1 MDKAKKGSKDL
12 SEGLT
17 DAKTGSSDL
26 ASGLKKLDKGS
37 KDVQT
42 GTRKVANGTQ
52 ALADK
57 VNGTADK
64 VRPYLANNGTSI
76 RDTAKLVS
84 DSATLA
90 RNDLEDLVRRAPLLR
105 TAAHK
110 ADDTLAR
117 LHRESCAKPGADAPV
132 ELPEGVTLPEGVAL
146 PDPKEMCAALK
157 EASTTAGDVATVAD
171 DVHELTKDSKGD
183 LKTLDTRLKK
193 LKKEADE
200 LAARA
205 PHLDEDVEGAIRKIN
220 ELNKGAKKV
229 ADGAEQLH
237 TGITGARAGSVSLD
251 SGVGKLKK
259 GAGDLDG
266 GLFKL
271 ADGSGSLATGLKDGV
286 DQIPDYDKGERDR
299 RTEVMA
305 DPVKLAA
312 QSLHKAPK
320 LRHGLRPV
328 LHPALP
334 LGRRDG
340 RLHDHPAD
348 EPAGPRRGRLRL
360 ADRAG
365 RLVPGGGDRRP
376 PGRRAPLRPALGPR
390 PGDGQGGRHGRL
402 PRPGDLLLR
411 RDHPVAQRPL
421 RRGRP
426 DPGARA
432 AHGPADLG
440 GRHLPG
446 ADQSGLL
453 QRRPPLPADDPRG
466 RRAAPADQRRRARA
480 GLGGGR
486 RPRRLHAGRARPD
499 RGLRAAQAGV
509 DAGPAAPGTVPVTRT
524 ASVRIDPMDSSSTRR
539 QATRAKL
546 YEAAVTLIA
555 EQGFSA
561 TTVDEIA
568 ERAGVAK
575 GTVYYNFKSKTE
587 LFEELLR
594 HGVSLLAASLR
605 TAAEETAERGGS
617 RIAALDAMIRAGLV
631 FIDRY
636 PAFTQLY
643 VAELW
648 RTNRAWNSTLLV
660 VRQQAVARGRGRAAR
675 GRRGGRAERGDRRP
689 ADGGG
694 AGRDGPGRRPGLEG
708 VPERTL
714 SRRRARGA
722 VAAAARTGGRTRL
735 IRTPDPDPGRKPQA
749 ASRKPQAANR
759 NEKRRS
765 DEARSPRATPDRR
778 FLRTPPCTSTRAG
791 RRAGPVPPPRVGGP
805 EPRPF
810 RGLHSLLP
818 MAPAPIRAGTHL
830 GPEYAYS
837 VVTDGRRLVTITSV
851 SVLPLVFTAAG
862 RAGST
867 PTRWSCSSVSSARP
881 GSPTRCPRRSSA
893 RTC

>member
-1 MDKAKKGSKDL
+1 MRSPKLAALELRRFGRGKLPRAALVAVLLLPLLYGALYLYSFWDPYSRLDRLPVALVNEDRGATADGKRITAGADLTEGLLDSGTFEWHQVGDAEAREGVEDGTYYLSLTVPADFSERIASSSGDSPETGALRVRTNDSNNYIVGQISRTVFSEVRTAASTKSSRTFLDKIFISFSDIHEATAEAAKGAADLKKGVDKAKKGSKDL

-251 SGVGKLKK
+251 SGVGRLKK

-312 QSLHKAPK
+312 QSLHKAPNYGTGFAPYFIP
-320 LRHGLRPV
+320 LSLWVGAMVAYMIIQPMNRRALAAGASAWRIALAGWFPVAAIGVLQVGALLSV
-328 LHPALP
+328 LHWG
-334 LGRRDG
+334 LG
-340 RLHDHPAD
+340 L
-348 EPAGPRRGRLRL
+348 EM
-360 ADRAG
+360 
-365 RLVPGGGDRRP
+365 
-376 PGRRAPLRPALGPR
+376 
-390 PGDGQGGRHGRL
+390 
-402 PRPGDLLLR
+402 
-411 RDHPVAQRPL
+411 
-421 RRGRP
+421 
-426 DPGARA
+426 ARA
-432 AHGPADLG
+432 A
-440 GRHLPG
+440 
-446 ADQSGLL
+446 
-453 QRRPPLPADDPRG
+453 
-466 RRAAPADQRRRARA
+466 
-480 GLGGGR
+480 
-486 RPRRLHAGRARPD
+486 
-499 RGLRAAQAGV
+499 
-509 DAGPAAPGTVPVTRT
+509 GTV
-524 ASVRIDPMDSSSTRR
+524 
-539 QATRAKL
+539 
-546 YEAAVTLIA
+546 
-555 EQGFSA
+555 GF
-561 TTVDEIA
+561 
-568 ERAGVAK
+568 
-575 GTVYYNFKSKTE
+575 
-587 LFEELLR
+587 
-594 HGVSLLAASLR
+594 LA
-605 TAAEETAERGGS
+605 
-617 RIAALDAMIRAGLV
+617 
-631 FIDRY
+631 
-636 PAFTQLY
+636 
-643 VAELW
+643 
-648 RTNRAWNSTLLV
+648 
-660 VRQQAVARGRGRAAR
+660 
-675 GRRGGRAERGDRRP
+675 
-689 ADGGG
+689 
-694 AGRDGPGRRPGLEG
+694 
-708 VPERTL
+708 
-714 SRRRARGA
+714 
-722 VAAAARTGGRTRL
+722 
-735 IRTPDPDPGRKPQA
+735 
-749 ASRKPQAANR
+749 
-759 NEKRRS
+759 
-765 DEARSPRATPDRR
+765 
-778 FLRTPPCTSTRAG
+778 
-791 RRAGPVPPPRVGGP
+791 
-805 EPRPF
+805 
-810 RGLHSLLP
+810 
-818 MAPAPIRAGTHL
+818 
-830 GPEYAYS
+830 
-837 VVTDGRRLVTITSV
+837 LVTCCFAAIIQW
-851 SVLPLVFTAAG
+851 LNARFGAAG
-862 RAGST
+862 RILVLALLMVQLTSAGGTYPVQTSPGFFNAVHPFLPMT
-867 PTRWSCSSVSSARP
+867 HVVDALRRLISGGGLGPVWEAVAVLSAYTLGALALTAVSARRKQVWTLDRLHP
-881 GSPTRCPRRSSA
+881 ELSL
-893 RTC
+893 